1 MNTPNET
8 KVNGN
13 KVARPDLY
21 HGDRTKLEEWILQ
34 FDLYFKFNGAS
45 MDDDDYA
52 AFMASFMRGAAAKWV
67 RPYLIKYMDD
77 TNEEDEITSMF
88 DNYLEFKTKLR
99 QTFGVLNETL
109 NADRM
114 IQRLHQN
121 KSAADYAVL
130 FQQYAT
136 QTEWDD
142 KALCVMYR

>member
-13 KVARPDLY
+13 KVARPNLY
-21 HGDRTKLEEWILQ
+21 YGDRTKLKEWILQ

-45 MDDDDYA
+45 MDDDNYA

-67 RPYLIKYMDD
+67 RPYLIKYIDD
-77 TNEEDEITSMF
+77 TNEEDEITLMF

-99 QTFGVLNETL
+99 QTFRVLNKTL

-114 IQRLHQN
+114 I
-121 KSAADYAVL
+121 
-130 FQQYAT
+130 
-136 QTEWDD
+136 
-142 KALCVMYR
+142 